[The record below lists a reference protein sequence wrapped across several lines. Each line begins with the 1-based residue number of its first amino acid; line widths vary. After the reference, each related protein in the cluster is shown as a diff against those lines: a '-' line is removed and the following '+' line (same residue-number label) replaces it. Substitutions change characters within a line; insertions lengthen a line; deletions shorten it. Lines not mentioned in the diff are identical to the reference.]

1 MNRKLKTVIATALAF
16 TVALPTVYIS
26 HVHDHD
32 HDEVSYSATSD
43 SEDTPVDI
51 FLIGSGLVDAA
62 PIDRINGEPYYKTDS
77 HAPTG
82 GTKSKST

>member
-16 TVALPTVYIS
+16 TVALPTAYIS
-26 HVHDHD
+26 HVHD
-32 HDEVSYSATSD
+32 HDEVSYSATSTT
-43 SEDTPVDI
+43 EDTPVDI

-62 PIDRINGEPYYKTDS
+62 PIDRINGVPYYKTDS